1 MAFLEITGLKKSFK
15 DHAIIRDLSLD
26 VEKGEFLVIFGQ
38 SGSGKTVLLR
48 LIAGMMRPDA
58 GDISIDGQSVVEVNP
73 EHRDVG
79 MAFQNYALY
88 PHMTALENIA
98 SPLRSRQV
106 PEAEVEQRVHET
118 ARMLRID
125 HVIDHLPKALS
136 QGQKQRTALA
146 RSLVGRPSIVL
157 LDDPLRNVDAK
168 IRYEMRFELP
178 RVLRRYEST
187 VIYVT
192 QDYKEAMALGDRVAV
207 LVDGAFRQ
215 VAPPHEV
222 YDVPSTQRIAR
233 LFGDPPINLLPVRPT
248 TGPAGVEIGV
258 AGGTVR
264 LPANGAALAG
274 RECMF
279 GIRSEDILVSL
290 EPTDGIPVTL
300 ATVTPLNNRL
310 VMLLRGSEGT
320 ELLAS
325 CPQGGPL
332 DQLRG
337 GHQAWASLDL
347 THAHFFDSRD
357 VQSDGVRI

>member
-1 MAFLEITGLKKSFK
+1 MAFLEITGLTKSFK
-15 DHAIIRDLSLD
+15 DHKVIDGASVALG
-26 VEKGEFLVIFGQ
+26 KGEFLVVFGP
-38 SGSGKTVLLR
+38 SGCGKTVFLR

-58 GDISIDGQSVVEVNP
+58 GDIAIDGQSMADVNP
-73 EHRDVG
+73 EDRDIG

-88 PHMTALENIA
+88 PHMTAFDNIA
-98 SPLRSRQV
+98 SPLRSRQATGADV
-106 PEAEVEQRVHET
+106 VERVNET

-125 HVIDHLPKALS
+125 HVLDHLPKALS

-146 RSLVGRPSIVL
+146 RSLVGRPSVVL

-215 VAPPHEV
+215 VAAPSEI
-222 YDVPSTQRIAR
+222 YDSPSSTRIAR

-248 TGPAGVEIGV
+248 PVPAGIEMNV
-258 AGGTVR
+258 AGGAVR
-264 LPANGAALAG
+264 LPASQGRLAG

-279 GIRSEDILVSL
+279 GIRGENIDVSL
-290 EPTDGIPVTL
+290 EPNGGIPMTL
-300 ATVTPLNNRL
+300 DAITPVNNRL
-310 VMLLRGSEGT
+310 VMLLGGNDGA
-320 ELLAS
+320 ELFAS
-325 CPQGGPL
+325 CPQGGAL
-332 DQLRG
+332 DHLRG
-337 GHQAWASLDL
+337 RHNAWVTLDL
-347 THAHFFDSRD
+347 AHAHFFDSNT
-357 VQSDGVRI
+357 GARI

>member
-1 MAFLEITGLKKSFK
+1 MAFLEITGLSKSFK
-15 DHAIIRDLSLD
+15 KHEVIRDLSIG
-26 VEKGEFLVIFGQ
+26 VEKGEFLVVFGP
-38 SGSGKTVLLR
+38 SGCGKTVFLR
-48 LIAGMMRPDA
+48 LIAGMMEPDA
-58 GDISIDGQSVVEVNP
+58 GDIAIDGKSIVDVNP

-88 PHMTALENIA
+88 PHMTAFDNIA
-98 SPLRSRQV
+98 SPLRARNV
-106 PEAEVEQRVHET
+106 AGAEIAPRVHET

-125 HVIDHLPKALS
+125 HVLDHLPKALS

-146 RSLVGRPSIVL
+146 RSLVGRPSVVL

-207 LVDGAFRQ
+207 LVDGAFSQ
-215 VAPPHEV
+215 VAAPHEV
-222 YDVPSTQRIAR
+222 YDLPSTTRIAR
-233 LFGDPPINLLPVRPT
+233 LFGDPPINLLPVVPV
-248 TGPAGVEIGV
+248 TGAAGIEMKV

-264 LPANGAALAG
+264 LPAKDAAVAG
-274 RECMF
+274 RGCMF

-290 EPTDGIPVTL
+290 EPNSGLPLTLEAITPV
-300 ATVTPLNNRL
+300 NNRL
-310 VMLLRGSEGT
+310 VMLLRGDEGT
-320 ELLAS
+320 ELFAS

-332 DQLRG
+332 DHLRG
-337 GHQAWASLDL
+337 RHKAWATLDVA
-347 THAHFFDSRD
+347 HAHFFDD
-357 VQSDGVRI
+357 GEGVRI